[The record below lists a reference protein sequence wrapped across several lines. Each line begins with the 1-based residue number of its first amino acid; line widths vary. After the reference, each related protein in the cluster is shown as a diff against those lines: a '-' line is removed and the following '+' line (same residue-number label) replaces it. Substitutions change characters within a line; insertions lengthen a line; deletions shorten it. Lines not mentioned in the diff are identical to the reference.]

1 MIQIVC
7 LGFVRAN
14 CTTYYLRPYL
24 LCIHTLKLKSKLK
37 CTNLIKY
44 VYLYNIQWSFY
55 DAVMGG
61 VFKPSCIRDRRI
73 NDNNVEVVIIQQNI
87 SNLPSSLQYFSA
99 WL

>member
-1 MIQIVC
+1 M
-7 LGFVRAN
+7 
-14 CTTYYLRPYL
+14 
-24 LCIHTLKLKSKLK
+24 CILF
-37 CTNLIKY
+37 
-44 VYLYNIQWSFY
+44 NIQWSFY

-73 NDNNVEVVIIQQNI
+73 TGNNFEVFIQQNI